1 MQTACQRQCACSES
15 EPERARMHAERKRK
29 HAPIS
34 YKPPERHTSG
44 AERDKA
50 GTDTAKRE
58 AALDKKGSGADDLPK
73 QGSGL
78 EGRLSGLDRS
88 VSRTESGHK
97 SVFERLHRYAS
108 CTALWESSCH
118 RMPVPWPLDSV
129 LICSSSTEATCDREC
144 LYPHSPLSF
153 CDYCCIHQLGKPV
166 CAAKLTSCDFVV
178 VNV

>member
-1 MQTACQRQCACSES
+1 
-15 EPERARMHAERKRK
+15 MHAERKRK

-50 GTDTAKRE
+50 GTDTAKQE
-58 AALDKKGSGADDLPK
+58 AVLDKKGSAADALPK

-97 SVFERLHRYAS
+97 LSVFERLQRYALCPVLLYFGQHSVGQHSVGWLLDTAIFCRSSNEANCS
-108 CTALWESSCH
+108 C
-118 RMPVPWPLDSV
+118 
-129 LICSSSTEATCDREC
+129 EC
-144 LYPHSPLSF
+144 LHV
-153 CDYCCIHQLGKPV
+153 H
-166 CAAKLTSCDFVV
+166 
-178 VNV
+178 

>member
-1 MQTACQRQCACSES
+1 MFR
-15 EPERARMHAERKRK
+15 ERALECVHAERKRK

-58 AALDKKGSGADDLPK
+58 AVLDKKGSAADALPK

-97 SVFERLHRYAS
+97 LSVFDRLKRYAL
-108 CTALWESSCH
+108 CTALWEFCGLASG
-118 RMPVPWPLDSV
+118 L
-129 LICSSSTEATCDREC
+129 STY
-144 LYPHSPLSF
+144 LQQQH
-153 CDYCCIHQLGKPV
+153 
-166 CAAKLTSCDFVV
+166 
-178 VNV
+178 

>member
-1 MQTACQRQCACSES
+1 MFREQALEYV
-15 EPERARMHAERKRK
+15 HAERKRK

-58 AALDKKGSGADDLPK
+58 AALDKKGSGADALPK

-78 EGRLSGLDRS
+78 EGRLSDLDRS

-97 SVFERLHRYAS
+97 SVFERLHRYAL
-108 CTALWESSCH
+108 C
-118 RMPVPWPLDSV
+118 PVFLHCGNHLVAWL
-129 LICSSSTEATCDREC
+129 LE
-144 LYPHSPLSF
+144 
-153 CDYCCIHQLGKPV
+153 
-166 CAAKLTSCDFVV
+166 
-178 VNV
+178 

>member
-1 MQTACQRQCACSES
+1 MR
-15 EPERARMHAERKRK
+15 AERKRK

-50 GTDTAKRE
+50 GTDTAKQE
-58 AALDKKGSGADDLPK
+58 AALDKKGSGADALPK

-97 SVFERLHRYAS
+97 SVFERLHRYAL
-108 CTALWESSCH
+108 CTALWQSSCH
-118 RMPVPWPLDSV
+118 RMPVPWPLDTV
-129 LICSSSTEATCDREC
+129 LICSSSTEATCDC
-144 LYPHSPLSF
+144 GWDVSPLSTELPRLLLHSSIRET
-153 CDYCCIHQLGKPV
+153 CPCSK
-166 CAAKLTSCDFVV
+166 T
-178 VNV
+178 N